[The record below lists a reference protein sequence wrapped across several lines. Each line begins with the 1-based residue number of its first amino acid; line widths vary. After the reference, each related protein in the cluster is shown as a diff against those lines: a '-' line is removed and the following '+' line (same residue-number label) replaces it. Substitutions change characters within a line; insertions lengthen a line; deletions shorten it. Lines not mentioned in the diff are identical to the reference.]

1 MRIMAKRTIL
11 EELKIGRPLHSR
23 AQEAA
28 IALLRTA
35 HLLRR
40 RLEAAVAREEITTQ
54 QYNVLRILRGARG
67 PLPTMEIS
75 GRMIETSCGI
85 TRLVTALEEK
95 GLLRRDQ
102 FPGDRRQFLCTVTP
116 AGLRV
121 LARLEAEVTAID
133 ESLTSG
139 LSPERLESLLDILA
153 EMRERAA
160 AESAESAP
168 DRDHG

>member
-1 MRIMAKRTIL
+1 MSIMAKRTIL

-40 RLEAAVAREEITTQ
+40 RLEAAVGEEGITTQ

-85 TRLVTALEEK
+85 TRLVTTLEEK

-102 FPGDRRQFLCTVTP
+102 FPGDRRQFLCRITP
-116 AGLRV
+116 AGLRI
-121 LARLEAEVTAID
+121 LERLEDEVTAID

-139 LSPERLESLLDILA
+139 LSSQQLDALLDILS
-153 EMRERAA
+153 EMRARAEADAPERTP
-160 AESAESAP
+160 EPE
-168 DRDHG
+168 